1 MNVKVITRH
10 SPSNYGSLL
19 QAIATVQIVEKLGHK
34 CEIIDYQRSDE
45 RGLKGVLT
53 QLGSKEEFGNPL
65 KKLVYIAVR
74 YPIEKYAQIRFD
86 RMRKKYLNMTSR
98 CSSHQDLEKLS
109 ADAFMTGSDQVWGPM
124 MNGKYD
130 SAYFLQFVGSRA
142 RKLA

>member
-53 QLGSKEEFGNPL
+53 QLGCKEGFGNPL
-65 KKLVYIAVR
+65 KKLAYIAVR
-74 YPIEKYAQIRFD
+74 YPIEKYAQKVLEYDFKMLISSRFGKTFGRCFYD
-86 RMRKKYLNMTSR
+86 R
-98 CSSHQDLEKLS
+98 Q
-109 ADAFMTGSDQVWGPM
+109 
-124 MNGKYD
+124 
-130 SAYFLQFVGSRA
+130 
-142 RKLA
+142 